1 MRYRGNK
8 WKLRLESEG
17 DSMGVYFNP
26 SNASFRQARNS
37 RIYVD
42 KTGLIEQLNMR
53 LSTED
58 KCLAVSHARRFGKSH
73 AAGMIDAYY
82 SLGCDSGEL
91 FDDTKIARDAD
102 YRKYMNKYNVIH
114 LDIASVWDFHKEDLV
129 ESIKE
134 RVCKDF
140 KKEYDDLLD
149 YSEDLYLLIQD
160 IYCKTN
166 TPFVIIIDEW
176 DCVIRNSDDKE
187 LVHKYLQFLHSL
199 FKSEESKSFLALA
212 YITGILP
219 IKKIRDESALNN
231 FSEYTMLKSKPI
243 TKYYGFTEDEVKEL
257 CERFD
262 MDFETVRAWYNGYL
276 IDGIHMYNPNSVV
289 QSMIDHDCDSY
300 WRNTSS
306 FESIN
311 TFITLNYEG
320 LKDDI
325 MSMLSGK
332 KVRVNPNTFRNDL
345 SIITSKDDAL
355 TALIH
360 LGYLGYD
367 ADRKS
372 AYVPNYEVAT
382 AFELA
387 LQTGEWKDIAKA
399 ISTCDDLL
407 FETIDGNAE
416 RVAEL
421 IELAHDTYT
430 SVLKYN
436 DENSLSCVLTMAYFT
451 APGYYNIIREMP
463 AGKGFADFVFIP
475 RANAGFRPAMVV
487 ELKYNKSADTAIK
500 QIKEKRYHG
509 ALSGYSDKI
518 LLVGISYDADGKD
531 KKHHTCVIEEVMI

>member
-1 MRYRGNK
+1 MRYRRDK

-114 LDIASVWDFHKEDLV
+114 LDIASFWDDYKENVVDKII
-129 ESIKE
+129 EYIN
-134 RVCKDF
+134 KDF
-140 KKEYDDLLD
+140 KNVFGNELD
-149 YSEDLYLLIQD
+149 YEKRFSYNLMLIYQ
-160 IYCKTN
+160 KTN

-187 LVHKYLQFLHSL
+187 LVHKYLQFIHSL